1 MIKKVLVANR
11 GEIAVRIIRACREMG
26 IETVAVYSQA
36 DEEALHTQLADEA
49 ICIGPAQSSESYL
62 NMEQIISATLVS
74 GADAIHPGF
83 GFLSENSKFVELCE
97 KCNITFIGPSSEV
110 IQKMGNKAQ
119 ARSTMIEAGVPVIPG
134 SKEAVRDVS
143 HGVEIAEEIGYP
155 VMIKAALGGGGK
167 GMRVAE
173 NRETFAASFQ
183 TAQKE
188 AQMAFGDGTM
198 YLERFVRNP
207 RHIEFQILADCYG
220 NVIHLGERDCSIQ
233 RNHQKMI
240 EESPSAVID
249 EELRSRM
256 GQAAVQA
263 AKAAGYTN
271 AGTIEFLL
279 ERDGQFYFMEMNT
292 RIQVEHPVTEWVTG
306 IDLIQ
311 EQIRIASGLPLSY
324 RQEDIKLSGHA
335 IECRI
340 NAENPDKNF
349 RPSPGTITDLYLPGG
364 KGVRIDTAIYSGYTV
379 PAYYD
384 SMLAKL
390 IVHADTREQAI
401 SKMRTALGEV
411 IIEGIDT
418 NIEYQY
424 EIMNHPDYQ
433 SGKID
438 IEFISKWQR

>member
-1 MIKKVLVANR
+1 M
-11 GEIAVRIIRACREMG
+11 
-26 IETVAVYSQA
+26 
-36 DEEALHTQLADEA
+36 
-49 ICIGPAQSSESYL
+49 
-62 NMEQIISATLVS
+62 
-74 GADAIHPGF
+74 
-83 GFLSENSKFVELCE
+83 ELCE

-143 HGVEIAEEIGYP
+143 HGAEIAEEIGYP

-173 NRETFAASFQ
+173 TRETFAASFQ
-183 TAQKE
+183 MAQKE

-220 NVIHLGERDCSIQ
+220 NAIHLGERDCSIQ

-418 NIEYQY
+418 NIDYQY